1 MVQNDNYFEIGGND
15 NEDSVNN
22 YEENNNNNN
31 NNNNDDD
38 DDEDKNNLNNN
49 SILTSVMN
57 RNENNENDT
66 ILISDKK
73 YYNSWRNSVGEYSQ
87 VELSD
92 FKKSSSNDNNNN
104 EDDNDNDNNN
114 NNNNK
119 YLYIKNFKIIIIKI
133 IIIILEFF
141 KLILKKIKIILKNIG
156 FNTIIEEWFSIIK
169 YSINGI
175 KRSKLNYSI
184 GFISCFLVVIL
195 VATGLSVLSNI
206 SLIFLSKA
214 DSDAYGI
221 DLIISGKQQSI
232 DLGEII
238 DVRLNYTL
246 IDQLL
251 NDATLNFEKLIE
263 LNEANSFN
271 SLYIGGFDSSG
282 FNNFDNNSPRFH
294 MIDAFGYPV
303 NYCENIVD
311 DNIEARYF
319 SNGSDLNCTESTCFT
334 NRCGGDGEHVYMG
347 FQLLD
352 FKKENDMGIKS
363 TFGYGPQP
371 KGTCLM
377 VESLAKRI
385 ELKIGDE
392 IFLKVPAVQLLST
405 LLTDSMISTTQIENS
420 PYIITKLKINGFF
433 NNTENPYEL
442 GYELGFELGET
453 IPSVLIDIDSF
464 YDSMV
469 EQVNPTWNVDLMK
482 NRNLKEYV
490 EYIVMK
496 FPSPRL
502 SMYYGT
508 DLDKTLQRVSEFTS
522 KLIYKIG
529 VGRVDILT
537 PVMTELYKSKDV
549 SNNLGQLLNIIVFVF
564 LLLSILLIYTTLMID
579 VDSMTFNNGVFRM
592 LGAQFSFIIELIV
605 SKTIIFTVPS
615 IIIGLIISQIFLV
628 IIVDQLKSISNS
640 ADISKYLTVNS
651 ILFSILFGF
660 LIPMVS
666 LILPIRKALSFSLS
680 QQLDTSRSKIS
691 SHQITTVD
699 KDSKDAE
706 FKKSVSLI
714 GLSISAFGIVVCFL
728 LPKLLLSGDVSSLLA
743 LLFGLL
749 ILVLISAIFLMMN
762 FHLIISK
769 TLVYFITL
777 IDPGAKYIIRRILYK
792 NLISHKK
799 KNKGTMFMFGIS
811 VSLIITI
818 SCLYLVQVET
828 ANASRKQYYGSLLK
842 IETETFL
849 LREDLSHITQCLDG
863 LIDDNNGLDSYS
875 LRSMEF
881 SEFSQPDNKKSTISD
896 LGRTRILKSSL
907 FAVGPTY
914 FSELMEDYFQVSSV
928 SGNLITDKDVNF
940 NQNGD
945 MTDLSTILYSKDS
958 MNTLILTQSQKK
970 LLYLDQEG
978 GSDEYLLSN
987 YIEINNYTKIDPS
1000 GQNQQQNVTLNWMG
1014 RYLMK
1019 PLAYLKTAGTFS
1031 VSEIPDKG
1039 ATQSVITS
1047 FPAYVGLSGGNIDS
1061 VRNIPVS
1068 VILIKP
1074 KSLDVDL
1081 IDSLRLKI
1089 SQNCLSNLKSAGS
1102 YIIRYKD
1109 SSNSSDKLNSL
1120 FFDFATVLSMIISSF
1135 SLISSMFTNIKNQS
1149 KEIGILRSIGL
1160 SNFKIYKIYIFEAF
1174 TLSFG
1179 SCIIGII
1186 IGLFISYTILL
1197 EQSVMNQQII
1207 PFSIQ
1212 WELIPL
1218 LFISSLIV
1226 SIISVVSP
1234 IRHLLKKP
1242 IITVLKD

>member
-1 MVQNDNYFEIGGND
+1 MVQNDNYFEISGND

-31 NNNNDDD
+31 NNDD

-49 SILTSVMN
+49 NSILTSAMN
-57 RNENNENDT
+57 RSENNENDT

-73 YYNSWRNSVGEYSQ
+73 FYNNWRDSVGEYSQ

-104 EDDNDNDNNN
+104 NNN
-114 NNNNK
+114 D
-119 YLYIKNFKIIIIKI
+119 
-133 IIIILEFF
+133 EFF
-141 KLILKKIKIILKNIG
+141 KLILKKIKIILKKIKIILKNIG
-156 FNTIIEEWFSIIK
+156 FFKITGEWYSIIK

-232 DLGEII
+232 DLGETI

-271 SLYIGGFDSSG
+271 SLYIGGDSGG

-319 SNGSDLNCTESTCFT
+319 SNGSELNCTESTCFI

-352 FKKENDMGIKS
+352 FKKENNMGIKS

-377 VESLAKRI
+377 IESLAKRI

-392 IFLKVPAVQLLST
+392 IFLKVPAVKLLST

-420 PYIITKLKINGFF
+420 PYIITKLKVNGFF

-442 GYELGFELGET
+442 GYDLGFELGET
-453 IPSVLIDIDSF
+453 IPSILIDIDSF
-464 YDSMV
+464 YESMV

-508 DLDKTLQRVSEFTS
+508 DLDKTLQRVGDYCS

-529 VGRVDILT
+529 VGRVDIST

-592 LGAQFSFIIELIV
+592 LGAKFSFIIELIV
-605 SKTIIFTVPS
+605 SKTIIFTIPS
-615 IIIGLIISQIFLV
+615 IIIGLIVSQIFLV
-628 IIVDQLKSISNS
+628 IVVDQLKSISNS

-666 LILPIRKALSFSLS
+666 LILPIRKALSFSLN

-691 SHQITTVD
+691 SHQITTID
-699 KDSKDAE
+699 KGSKDAE

-769 TLVYFITL
+769 GLVYIITL

-881 SEFSQPDNKKSTISD
+881 SEFSQPDNKKSTVSD

-914 FSELMEDYFQVSSV
+914 FSELMKDYFEVSSV
-928 SGNLITDKDVNF
+928 SENLKTDKDVDF

-958 MNTLILTQSQKK
+958 MNKLILTQSQKK

-1000 GQNQQQNVTLNWMG
+1000 GKNQQQNVTLNWMG

-1039 ATQSVITS
+1039 ATQSVIAS

-1074 KSLDVDL
+1074 KSLDYDL

-1089 SQNCLSNLKSAGS
+1089 SQKCLSNLKSAGP

>member
-1 MVQNDNYFEIGGND
+1 MHNFYGPSENDNC
-15 NEDSVNN
+15 NED
-22 YEENNNNNN
+22 EDG
-31 NNNNDDD
+31 DDD
-38 DDEDKNNLNNN
+38 DNSITKNYA
-49 SILTSVMN
+49 ILTSFD
-57 RNENNENDT
+57 EDCDSND
-66 ILISDKK
+66 
-73 YYNSWRNSVGEYSQ
+73 YH
-87 VELSD
+87 
-92 FKKSSSNDNNNN
+92 FKK
-104 EDDNDNDNNN
+104 
-114 NNNNK
+114 NNK
-119 YLYIKNFKIIIIKI
+119 FKIIIKGILYFFKLLTSI
-133 IIIILEFF
+133 IIGALEFLKKEF
-141 KLILKKIKIILKNIG
+141 KFFGLILKKIKINLKNIG

-214 DSDAYGI
+214 DSDANHI
-221 DLIISGKQQSI
+221 DLIISGKQHQSI
-232 DLGEII
+232 DLDKGFTI
-238 DVRLNYTL
+238 RLNYTL
-246 IDQLL
+246 FDKIL
-251 NDATLNFEKLIE
+251 NNAILNFEKIE
-263 LNEANSFN
+263 NIEIKGENSAGA
-271 SLYIGGFDSSG
+271 SETIIQSSSSG
-282 FNNFDNNSPRFH
+282 GSKKKNFKNNSPRFH
-294 MIDAFGYPV
+294 MIDTYGYPV
-303 NYCENIVD
+303 NYCENIVEN
-311 DNIEARYF
+311 NIEARYF
-319 SNGSDLNCTESTCFT
+319 SNGSDLNCTESTCFI

-363 TFGYGPQP
+363 TFGYGSQP

-377 VESLAKRI
+377 VELLAKAT

-392 IFLKVPAVQLLST
+392 IFIIVPAVELLST
-405 LLTDSMISTTQIENS
+405 LLTDSMISTTQIEKS
-420 PYIITKLKINGFF
+420 PYIITKLKVNGFF

-442 GYELGFELGET
+442 GFELGET
-453 IPSVLIDIDSF
+453 IPSILIDIDSF

-469 EQVNPTWNVDLMK
+469 EQVNPSWNVDLMK
-482 NRNLKEYV
+482 NRNIKEYV

-529 VGRVDILT
+529 VGRVDIST
-537 PVMTELYKSKDV
+537 PVMTELYKSNEV
-549 SNNLGQLLNIIVFVF
+549 SSNLGQLLNLIVFVF

-592 LGAQFSFIIELIV
+592 LGAKFSFIIELIV

-615 IIIGLIISQIFLV
+615 IILGLIISQIFLF
-628 IIVDQLKSISNS
+628 IIIDQLKRFTNSDEISN
-640 ADISKYLTVNS
+640 YLTVDSIVYS
-651 ILFSILFGF
+651 ILLGF

-666 LILPIRKALSFSLS
+666 LILPIRKALSFSLGE
-680 QQLDTSRSKIS
+680 QLDTSRSNISS
-691 SHQITTVD
+691 SHQITTID
-699 KDSKDAE
+699 KDSTDSEYRK
-706 FKKSVSLI
+706 FVSLI
-714 GLSISAFGIVVCFL
+714 GLSLSALGIVGCFL
-728 LPKLLLSGDVSSLLA
+728 LPKLLLSGNFSSLLA

-769 TLVYFITL
+769 TLVYLITL
-777 IDPGAKYIIRRILYK
+777 IDPFAKNIIRIILYK

-799 KNKGTMFMFGIS
+799 KNKSTMFMFGVS
-811 VSLIITI
+811 VSLIII
-818 SCLYLVQVET
+818 INCLFLVQVEIS
-828 ANASRKQYYGSLLK
+828 NASNKQYFGSLLK
-842 IETETFL
+842 IETSTFIK
-849 LREDLSHITQCLDG
+849 REDLSNITQCLDRI
-863 LIDDNNGLDSYS
+863 IDDENNGLDSYS

-881 SEFSQPDNKKSTISD
+881 SEFSQPDKKSIVSD
-896 LGRTRILKSSL
+896 LAKTKTLKSSL
-907 FAVGPTY
+907 WAVGPTY

-928 SGNLITDKDVNF
+928 SKNLKTDKDVDF

-958 MNTLILTQSQKK
+958 MNKLILTQSQKK
-970 LLYLDQEG
+970 LMYLDEKG
-978 GSDEYLLSN
+978 GPDEFLLSN

-1000 GQNQQQNVTLNWMG
+1000 GKNQQQNVTFNWIG
-1014 RYLMK
+1014 RNVMK

-1031 VSEIPDKG
+1031 VSEIPDEDL
-1039 ATQSVITS
+1039 TQSVITS

-1068 VILIKP
+1068 VILLKP
-1074 KSLDVDL
+1074 KSLDDDL
-1081 IDSLRLKI
+1081 IDSLQYKI
-1089 SQNCLSNLKSAGS
+1089 SETCLFNKNSESP

-1135 SLISSMFTNIKNQS
+1135 SLISSMFTSIKNQS

-1160 SNFKIYKIYIFEAF
+1160 SNFKIYKIYIIEAF

-1212 WELIPL
+1212 WELIPI

-1226 SIISVVSP
+1226 SIISVFSP
-1234 IRHLLKKP
+1234 IRHLLKQP

>member
-1 MVQNDNYFEIGGND
+1 MHNFYGPSENDNC
-15 NEDSVNN
+15 NED
-22 YEENNNNNN
+22 EDG
-31 NNNNDDD
+31 DDD
-38 DDEDKNNLNNN
+38 DNSITKNYA
-49 SILTSVMN
+49 ILTSFD
-57 RNENNENDT
+57 EDC
-66 ILISDKK
+66 DK
-73 YYNSWRNSVGEYSQ
+73 
-87 VELSD
+87 
-92 FKKSSSNDNNNN
+92 FK
-104 EDDNDNDNNN
+104 
-114 NNNNK
+114 
-119 YLYIKNFKIIIIKI
+119 
-133 IIIILEFF
+133 FF
-141 KLILKKIKIILKNIG
+141 GLILKKIKINLKNIG

-214 DSDAYGI
+214 DSDANHI
-221 DLIISGKQQSI
+221 DLIISGKQHQSI
-232 DLGEII
+232 DLDKGFTI
-238 DVRLNYTL
+238 RLNYTL
-246 IDQLL
+246 FDKIL
-251 NDATLNFEKLIE
+251 NNAILNFEKIE
-263 LNEANSFN
+263 NIEIKGENSAGA
-271 SLYIGGFDSSG
+271 SETIIQSSSSG
-282 FNNFDNNSPRFH
+282 GSKKKNFKNNSPRFH
-294 MIDAFGYPV
+294 MIDTYGYPV
-303 NYCENIVD
+303 NYCENIVEN
-311 DNIEARYF
+311 NIEARYF
-319 SNGSDLNCTESTCFT
+319 SNGSDLNCTESTCFI

-363 TFGYGPQP
+363 TFGYGSQP

-377 VESLAKRI
+377 VELLAKAT

-392 IFLKVPAVQLLST
+392 IFIIVPAVELLST
-405 LLTDSMISTTQIENS
+405 LLTDSMISTTQIEKS
-420 PYIITKLKINGFF
+420 PYIITKLKVNGFF

-442 GYELGFELGET
+442 GFELGET
-453 IPSVLIDIDSF
+453 IPSILIDIDSF

-469 EQVNPTWNVDLMK
+469 EQVNPSWNVDLMK
-482 NRNLKEYV
+482 NRNIKEYV

-529 VGRVDILT
+529 VGRVDIST
-537 PVMTELYKSKDV
+537 PVMTELYKSNEV
-549 SNNLGQLLNIIVFVF
+549 SSNLGQLLNLIVFVF

-592 LGAQFSFIIELIV
+592 LGAKFSFIIELIV

-615 IIIGLIISQIFLV
+615 IILGLIISQIFLF
-628 IIVDQLKSISNS
+628 IIIDQLKRFTNSDEISN
-640 ADISKYLTVNS
+640 YLTVDSIVYS
-651 ILFSILFGF
+651 ILLGF

-666 LILPIRKALSFSLS
+666 LILPIRKALSFSLGE
-680 QQLDTSRSKIS
+680 QLDTSRSNISS
-691 SHQITTVD
+691 SHQITTID
-699 KDSKDAE
+699 KDSTDSEYRK
-706 FKKSVSLI
+706 FVSLI
-714 GLSISAFGIVVCFL
+714 GLSLSALGIVGCFL
-728 LPKLLLSGDVSSLLA
+728 LPKLLLSGNFSSLLA

-769 TLVYFITL
+769 TLVYLITL
-777 IDPGAKYIIRRILYK
+777 IDPFAKNIIRIILYK

-799 KNKGTMFMFGIS
+799 KNKSTMFMFGVS
-811 VSLIITI
+811 VSLIII
-818 SCLYLVQVET
+818 INCLFLVQVEIS
-828 ANASRKQYYGSLLK
+828 NASNKQYFGSLLK
-842 IETETFL
+842 IETSTFIK
-849 LREDLSHITQCLDG
+849 REDLSNITQCLDRI
-863 LIDDNNGLDSYS
+863 IDDENNGLDSYS

-881 SEFSQPDNKKSTISD
+881 SEFSQPDKKSIVSD
-896 LGRTRILKSSL
+896 LAKTKTLKSSL
-907 FAVGPTY
+907 WAVGPTY

-928 SGNLITDKDVNF
+928 SKNLKTDKDVDF

-958 MNTLILTQSQKK
+958 MNKLILTQSQKK
-970 LLYLDQEG
+970 LMYLDEKG
-978 GSDEYLLSN
+978 GPDEFLLSN

-1000 GQNQQQNVTLNWMG
+1000 GKNQQQNVTFNWIG
-1014 RYLMK
+1014 RNVMK

-1031 VSEIPDKG
+1031 VSEIPDEDL
-1039 ATQSVITS
+1039 TQSVITS

-1068 VILIKP
+1068 VILLKP
-1074 KSLDVDL
+1074 KSLDDDL
-1081 IDSLRLKI
+1081 IDSLQYKI
-1089 SQNCLSNLKSAGS
+1089 SETCLFNKNSESP

-1135 SLISSMFTNIKNQS
+1135 SLISSMFTSIKNQS

-1160 SNFKIYKIYIFEAF
+1160 SNFKIYKIYIIEAF

-1212 WELIPL
+1212 WELIPI

-1226 SIISVVSP
+1226 SIISVFSP
-1234 IRHLLKKP
+1234 IRHLLKQP